1 MYTYGSKGVDF
12 VNTQDFG
19 KFISELRKEKGL
31 TQLQLAEKLN
41 VTDKA
46 VSRWETGKNFPD
58 IDIFSDL
65 AKILEVSVSELLE
78 GKRIEKEELIVVS
91 EENVVKQI
99 KKNKKSKKIYSSIIA
114 VILILTLT
122 FGYFALRNNGV
133 FDGVIYHEFPC
144 YSNDLVTMMNT
155 LEGYIISRPKASKEF
170 MIDGGYFFLNSDK
183 TSTTAFYL
191 SGTCDNGRYFY
202 INTSYDP
209 ADEENN
215 FFIGELREN
224 RNYTQGITFDELE
237 KIITQLDLSLLRE
250 CEKYEIEI
258 GALSTLY
265 NSDLELNDFQ
275 KGLKKFIFT
284 KDGILKPYTER
295 YLSGTYFS
303 LYIMACNGA
312 HGQNCG
318 YILCE
323 R

>member
-1 MYTYGSKGVDF
+1 M
-12 VNTQDFG
+12 NTQNFG
-19 KFISELRKEKGL
+19 KFISELRKEKGM

-58 IDIFSDL
+58 IEIFEDL
-65 AKILEVSVSELLE
+65 SKILDVSISELLE
-78 GKRIEKEELIVVS
+78 GKRIEKEELIIVS

-99 KKNKKSKKIYSSIIA
+99 KKNKKSKKFYSTIIA
-114 VILILTLT
+114 VILIFTLT
-122 FGYFALRNNGV
+122 VVPLGYYYLLKI
-133 FDGVIYHEFPC
+133 DIIHENPHHTIPC
-144 YSNDLVTMMNT
+144 YSPDLVTMMNT
-155 LEGYIISRPKASKEF
+155 IDGYIATLPTAGDNFLVSDGFFF
-170 MIDGGYFFLNSDK
+170 MNPDK
-183 TSTTAFYL
+183 TSTTYFTL
-191 SGTCDNGRYFY
+191 SGSCDNGRYFQ
-202 INTSYDP
+202 IITSYDP
-209 ADEENN
+209 EDTVENN
-215 FFIGELREN
+215 SLSITEYKE
-224 RNYTQGITFDELE
+224 YTDYYTGITFDEFE
-237 KIITQLDLSLLRE
+237 KIIAQLDLSLLPE
-250 CEKYEIEI
+250 SEQYEIQI
-258 GALSTLY
+258 GSSVTY
-265 NSDLELNDFQ
+265 DNKNLELNDFQ